1 MDLFSTFCIDRNKW
15 PKEMLEVGSLRWRR
29 NSRMLSHKLILGTFK
44 NCCTMSKKEF
54 SLSSFPW
61 FFSSECLLISMASPF
76 CFSSLSGKCQSG
88 QLHLNLAIPW
98 NEESDTTGRL
108 NNNQGQAWD
117 LYSTLPAA
125 FPARHPQRPSKP
137 CRLHPT
143 TLPSHLI
150 NQSSLHLHGLC
161 CTLPGPLLFTRG
173 RQLLP
178 RAFVASGFSHR

>member
-1 MDLFSTFCIDRNKW
+1 
-15 PKEMLEVGSLRWRR
+15 MLEVGSLRWRR

-44 NCCTMSKKEF
+44 NCCTISKKEF

-61 FFSSECLLISMASPF
+61 FFSLECLLISVASPF

-98 NEESDTTGRL
+98 NEESDMTEHQPRPSR
-108 NNNQGQAWD
+108 D
-117 LYSTLPAA
+117 LCSTLPAA
-125 FPARHPQRPSKP
+125 FPAWHPQRPSKP

-143 TLPSHLI
+143 TLPSRLI
-150 NQSSLHLHGLC
+150 NHSSPHLPGLC
-161 CTLPGPLLFTRG
+161 CTLTGPLLFTCG

-178 RAFVASGFSHR
+178 RAFVASGFSHH